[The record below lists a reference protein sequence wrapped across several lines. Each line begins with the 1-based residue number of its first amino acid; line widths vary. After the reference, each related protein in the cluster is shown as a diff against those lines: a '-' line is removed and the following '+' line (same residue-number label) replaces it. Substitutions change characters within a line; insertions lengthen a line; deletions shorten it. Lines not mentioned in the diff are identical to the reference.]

1 MTDKYDD
8 RVEHLDDPIFKS
20 SDALA
25 LPKLEGGGW
34 MLKFRVDWRA
44 RAPNNEAMGLRA
56 PRKKCYGTQAPATNP
71 FGTLKVGGHKTS
83 GI

>member
-1 MTDKYDD
+1 
-8 RVEHLDDPIFKS
+8 
-20 SDALA
+20 
-25 LPKLEGGGW
+25 

-56 PRKKCYGTQAPATNP
+56 PRKKCYGTRAPATNP

-83 GI
+83 GIYSV

>member
-8 RVEHLDDPIFKS
+8 RVGHLNDPIFKS

-25 LPKLEGGGW
+25 LSKGDGGW

-56 PRKKCYGTQAPATNP
+56 PRKKMLRLPGS
-71 FGTLKVGGHKTS
+71 GHQLIRDPES
-83 GI
+83 GWT